1 MARTRAYGEKITA
14 EIDGEVKRII
24 EECYQKAAD
33 IIKEHEDVLHKCA
46 ALLLEKEKINRT
58 EFEELFGDR
67 VFQQPENGAV
77 VVEGI

>member
-1 MARTRAYGEKITA
+1 M
-14 EIDGEVKRII
+14 
-24 EECYQKAAD
+24 
-33 IIKEHEDVLHKCA
+33 HKCA

-58 EFEELFGDR
+58 EFEELFGDQ